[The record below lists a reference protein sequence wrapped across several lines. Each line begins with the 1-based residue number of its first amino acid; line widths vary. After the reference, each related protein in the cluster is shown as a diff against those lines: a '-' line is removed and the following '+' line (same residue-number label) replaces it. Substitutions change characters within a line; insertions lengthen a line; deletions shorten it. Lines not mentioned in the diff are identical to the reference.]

1 MMKIVDK
8 FNTLLV
14 PLTIMFALN
23 FVAGATYAFSL
34 VLYFIV
40 VTPIVAFNLF

>member
-14 PLTIMFALN
+14 PLTILFAFN
-23 FVAGATYAFSL
+23 FVVGATYAFSL
-34 VLYFIV
+34 LLYFLV
-40 VTPIVAFNLF
+40 VIPMVAFNLF

>member
-14 PLTIMFALN
+14 PLTIIFALN
-23 FVAGATYAFSL
+23 FVVGATYAFSL
-34 VLYFIV
+34 LLYFLV
-40 VTPIVAFNLF
+40 VIPMVAFNLF